1 MVSSTHSPSVFPS
14 GAPAVLAVLAA
25 LALQSCACCACC
37 ELPSDATAD
46 QHGSCTQ
53 MSMLRHQ
60 ALYKTLRNGMDKQT
74 QLGQVLHDTEQSC
87 GQDAGGGSTGFH
99 TFAAAA
105 MVDRRDQCD
114 WLPLLLSLSPR
125 QVARISTLVSM
136 LGLIQMLS
144 DLRHP
149 RRAAVARIEVTTH
162 VRGSGSEATTVS
174 DMSEQA
180 FLFGCCGAAQLPQCP
195 HSLVTL
201 MTILLG
207 FIFPPVFLLIS
218 ESLPAFIGG
227 YLI

>member
-1 MVSSTHSPSVFPS
+1 MSSTHSPSVFPS

-105 MVDRRDQCD
+105 AMVDRRDQCD

-125 QVARISTLVSM
+125 QVAGASDPPFSRIFDNVACM
-136 LGLIQMLS
+136 LKGFQPRGQRAGGTAPGL
-144 DLRHP
+144 
-149 RRAAVARIEVTTH
+149 TN
-162 VRGSGSEATTVS
+162 
-174 DMSEQA
+174 
-180 FLFGCCGAAQLPQCP
+180 
-195 HSLVTL
+195 
-201 MTILLG
+201 
-207 FIFPPVFLLIS
+207 
-218 ESLPAFIGG
+218 
-227 YLI
+227 